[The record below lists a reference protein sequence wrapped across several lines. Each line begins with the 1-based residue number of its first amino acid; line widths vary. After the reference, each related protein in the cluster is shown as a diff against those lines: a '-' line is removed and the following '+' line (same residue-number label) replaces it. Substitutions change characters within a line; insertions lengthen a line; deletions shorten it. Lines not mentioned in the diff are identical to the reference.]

1 MAFLLTISA
10 LFTTMTDYAHAQP
23 DQGDVNEEERSYKPR
38 IVYQPPAIYPA
49 PAVGSRIVGEVVL
62 RFLVDAEGQLEDVKV
77 KSAEPVG
84 YGFERSAIDMG
95 RKIRF
100 VSPQVDGI
108 NVRSAL
114 SLTVRFTPD
123 MLVKELRQR
132 GLFEE
137 AEDFMNRVRH
147 AHKHELHHNEI
158 NIYGAHESSTDVQ
171 GISIHNLVEAPTQEI
186 KRELEAVQRGQ

>member
-1 MAFLLTISA
+1 
-10 LFTTMTDYAHAQP
+10 
-23 DQGDVNEEERSYKPR
+23 
-38 IVYQPPAIYPA
+38 
-49 PAVGSRIVGEVVL
+49 
-62 RFLVDAEGQLEDVKV
+62 
-77 KSAEPVG
+77 
-84 YGFERSAIDMG
+84 MG

-137 AEDFMNRVRH
+137 AEDFIRGLFLPILTPEDQLILVDSAPPAKPGLSNSML
-147 AHKHELHHNEI
+147 ASMIGKHDLQVQAKL
-158 NIYGAHESSTDVQ
+158 GWTDV
-171 GISIHNLVEAPTQEI
+171 AFFD
-186 KRELEAVQRGQ
+186 QRGIPAANFGPGDATLAHMQDERVTKPAVDSCYLVLKSLIENGL